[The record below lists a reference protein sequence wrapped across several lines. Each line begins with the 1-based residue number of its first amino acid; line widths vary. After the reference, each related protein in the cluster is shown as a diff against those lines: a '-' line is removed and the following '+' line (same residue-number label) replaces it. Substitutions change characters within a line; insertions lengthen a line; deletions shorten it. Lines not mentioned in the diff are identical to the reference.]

1 LANERGYSVLEVMA
15 TAERVTGKS
24 IHVELVPRRPGDPAV
39 LIGALEKARILL
51 GWKPERSDLE
61 VQIRDAWK
69 WMMRQS

>member
-61 VQIRDAWK
+61 VQNRDAWK